1 MRMIPPRRFKV
12 SLALCSLAL
21 LSAFI
26 VGAAKAPLKETRI
39 DQETVRIVAEILK
52 KGHLSKPQLGDEVS
66 RKWLANYIKAFD
78 PRKMYFLKGDI
89 EEFDK
94 SQDKLDDWAKDGNL
108 EFAKQ
113 VFATLLQRHDE
124 RLADI
129 NALLDQEPDFSVEES
144 MPEDA
149 KKMDWPATAEEAKD
163 RWRKYIK
170 YELLVSKVDGEE
182 RAETV
187 RRLKVRFK
195 DINRD
200 LHLMD
205 MSELL
210 ETYLTALTTAI
221 DPHSSYLS
229 AKNFEDMMNQTLHLS
244 LEGIGA
250 RLRPEGGFTI
260 VDEVVPGGAA
270 DRDGRLQAEDKILGV
285 IQQDGKTVDFQEMKI
300 SNVVRYIRGPRGT
313 KVKLIVQP
321 AKSTEKVNYELTREK
336 IELKDA
342 HAQAQVLDAKDKDG
356 NPLKIGV
363 IMLPTFYGDTRAVLQ
378 GDADA
383 VSATLD
389 CRKFLKDFQKQGVQA
404 VIMDLRGNPGGLLNE
419 AETLSGLFINT
430 GPVVQVRNAEGVVP
444 KEDDEP
450 GTAWDGPLAVIID
463 KTSAS
468 ASEIFAGV
476 IQDYG
481 RGIVIGDSSTFGKG
495 TVQQL
500 FPINEQLRL
509 PANAPD
515 LGAIKLTIQQF
526 YRANGA
532 STQIEGVRP
541 DIHIPSPLDQID
553 LGEGKIDNALA
564 FDKVQALP
572 HDEYGR
578 VTPELVKQLDERSAK
593 RREGNKEFQEQQT
606 RIRKLI
612 ERKERDSISLNEKT
626 FRDQYVAESEENKA
640 EREAEKE
647 RKKKKVA
654 EPNKAWKS
662 DFYNNEIMS
671 IISDYVSLGAPLFKA
686 PVRAASR

>member
-1 MRMIPPRRFKV
+1 MRIIPPRRLKV

-26 VGAAKAPLKETRI
+26 VGAAKAPLEETPI
-39 DQETVRIVAEILK
+39 DKATVKLVAEILRQ
-52 KGHLSKPQLGDEVS
+52 GHLSKPHLDVEVS
-66 RKWLANYIKAFD
+66 HKWLANYIKAFD
-78 PRKMYFLKGDI
+78 PRKMYFLKADI
-89 EEFDK
+89 EAFEKD
-94 SQDKLDDWAKDGNL
+94 QDKLVEWAKTGDL
-108 EFAKQ
+108 AFAKK
-113 VFATLLQRHDE
+113 VFMTLLTRHDE

-129 NALLDQEPDFSVEES
+129 NALLDQEPDFGVDES
-144 MPEDA
+144 MPENA
-149 KKMDWPATAEEAKD
+149 KKMEWPVDAAEAKE

-170 YELLVSKVDGEE
+170 YELLVSKVDGED

-210 ETYLTALTTAI
+210 ETYLTSLTTAI

-229 AKNFEDMMNQTLHLS
+229 GKSFEDMMNQTLHLS

-270 DRDGRLQAEDKILGV
+270 DKDGRLQPEDKILGV
-285 IQQDGKTVDFQEMKI
+285 IQDDGKTVDFQEMKI
-300 SNVVRYIRGPRGT
+300 GNVVRYIRGPRGT

-321 AKSTEKVNYELTREK
+321 AKSTEKVQYDLTREK

-342 HAQAQVLDAKDKDG
+342 HAQSQILETKGDDG
-356 NPLKIGV
+356 KPLKIGV

-389 CRKFLKDFQKQGVQA
+389 CRKFLKQFQQEGVQA

-430 GPVVQVRNAEGVVP
+430 GPVVQVRNAEGIVP

-500 FPINEQLRL
+500 FPINEQLKL
-509 PANAPD
+509 GPNAPD

-526 YRANGA
+526 YRANGE

-553 LGEGKIDNALA
+553 IGEGKIDNALA
-564 FDKVQALP
+564 FDRVKALP

-578 VTPELVKQLDERSAK
+578 VSPELVKELDGLSTK
-593 RREGNKEFQEQQT
+593 RRAANKEFQDQQV
-606 RIRKLI
+606 RIKKLI

-626 FRDQYVAESEENKA
+626 FRDQYVADSEENKA

-647 RKKKKVA
+647 RKKHKAEHPGKV
-654 EPNKAWKS
+654 WKT
-662 DFYNNEIMS
+662 DFYNNEVMAIV
-671 IISDYVSLGAPLFKA
+671 SDYVSLGAPLFKA